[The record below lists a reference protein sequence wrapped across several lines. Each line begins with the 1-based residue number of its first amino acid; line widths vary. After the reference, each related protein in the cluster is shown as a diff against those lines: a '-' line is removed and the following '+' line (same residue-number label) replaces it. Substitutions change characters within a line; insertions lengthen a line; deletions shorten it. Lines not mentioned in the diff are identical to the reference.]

1 MREMKIAIKK
11 STINDS
17 LFFLKI
23 RNEIT
28 NLKQFFNTA
37 KISVKEH
44 SQWYSLNY
52 RKNIFYTCYVNKEK
66 SGYIRGEIK
75 KDILLI
81 SIAFTKKFQNKGIGT
96 ESYKL
101 FEKKI
106 KKGVI
111 LIAKVKK
118 NNPISQNFFLKNKFS
133 LLNKK
138 KTIFT
143 YYKICLNNKNNYLKA
158 ISDIEK
164 VRKGNN
170 VNWMNILRVAFQHSP
185 QEASTIFRNIFKDDK
200 KINKLSKKLF

>member
-1 MREMKIAIKK
+1 MC
-11 STINDS
+11 
-17 LFFLKI
+17 I
-23 RNEIT
+23 RD
-28 NLKQFFNTA
+28 
-37 KISVKEH
+37 
-44 SQWYSLNY
+44 
-52 RKNIFYTCYVNKEK
+52 R
-66 SGYIRGEIK
+66 YIRGEIK

-81 SIAFTKKFQNKGIGT
+81 SIAFIKKFQNKGIGT

-118 NNPISQNFFLKNKFS
+118 SNPSSQNFFLKNKFS

-200 KINKLSKKLF
+200 KINKLSKRLF

>member
-1 MREMKIAIKK
+1 MREMKIEIKK

-17 LFFLKI
+17 LFFLKT
-23 RNEIT
+23 RNEVT
-28 NLKQFFNTA
+28 NRKQFFNTA

-52 RKNIFYTCYVNKEK
+52 RKNIFYTCYVNKVK

-81 SIAFTKKFQNKGIGT
+81 SIAFIKKFQNKGIGT

-118 NNPISQNFFLKNKFS
+118 VTLAHRISF
-133 LLNKK
+133 
-138 KTIFT
+138 
-143 YYKICLNNKNNYLKA
+143 
-158 ISDIEK
+158 
-164 VRKGNN
+164 
-170 VNWMNILRVAFQHSP
+170 
-185 QEASTIFRNIFKDDK
+185 
-200 KINKLSKKLF
+200 

>member
-1 MREMKIAIKK
+1 MKIEIKK

-17 LFFLKI
+17 LFFLKT
-23 RNEIT
+23 RNEVT
-28 NLKQFFNTA
+28 NRKQFFNTA

-52 RKNIFYTCYVNKEK
+52 RKNIFYTCYVNKVK

-81 SIAFTKKFQNKGIGT
+81 SIAFIKKFQNKGIGT

-118 NNPISQNFFLKNKFS
+118 SNPSSQNFFLKNKFS

-200 KINKLSKKLF
+200 KINKLSKRLF

>member
-1 MREMKIAIKK
+1 MREMKIEIKK

-17 LFFLKI
+17 LFFLKT
-23 RNEIT
+23 RNEVT
-28 NLKQFFNTA
+28 NRKQFFNTA

-52 RKNIFYTCYVNKEK
+52 RKNIFYTCYVNKVK

-81 SIAFTKKFQNKGIGT
+81 SIAFIKKFQNKGIGT

-118 NNPISQNFFLKNKFS
+118 SNPSSQNFFLKNKFS

-200 KINKLSKKLF
+200 KINKLSKRLF